1 MTLTLTFPDPSH
13 LALVVAAGP
22 ITDDDV
28 AGLERELLARL
39 DRPSRYDLLI
49 DATQATPE
57 VAFPELKRMARRFAG
72 LTRSGLGRVAVVAS
86 QDLTYGLARAY
97 SAYAEQDGLEAGVF
111 RTEREARDWL
121 GGADGGGVSSAVG

>member
-1 MTLTLTFPDPSH
+1 MTLTLTFPNGSD

-28 AGLERELLARL
+28 AGLEHQLLARL
-39 DRPSRYDLLI
+39 DRPSRYDILI
-49 DATQATPE
+49 DATQAMPE
-57 VAFPELKRMARRFAG
+57 VAFPELKRMAGRFAG

-97 SAYAEQDGLEAGVF
+97 SAYAEQDGLEAGAF

-121 GGADGGGVSSAVG
+121 GCAGGGGVSSGVG